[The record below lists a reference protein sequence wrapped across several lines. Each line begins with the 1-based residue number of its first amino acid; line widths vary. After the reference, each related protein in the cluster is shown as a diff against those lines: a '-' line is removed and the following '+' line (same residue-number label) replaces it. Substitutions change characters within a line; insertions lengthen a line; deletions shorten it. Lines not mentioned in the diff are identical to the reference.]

1 MVSMPSYCMA
11 LLAATLIALTGAFVP
26 TTTLRP
32 QPTALAAKRRLA
44 DIKSSKISR
53 KKKPPKAATAAEA
66 TSKALELGLKVMDK
80 FQRPEFFAEAGML
93 FERLGELVNATT
105 AAPSPIAGTG
115 LFAARDLPA
124 GTIVALYPAHAIGR
138 GEQCMSYDTDT
149 DYFKKQMSSGPARDS
164 CPYRQ
169 NVLGDRSLFG
179 VANDQIEDPFY
190 IDANPEQ
197 PLVDGWTAHL
207 VNDAVMCDA
216 GDEESVVRYY
226 EASLARRNC
235 LIVPVGPAPLMG
247 YATTRDVEAG
257 EELLTTYGAEY
268 WVEVKATPLIADISR
283 KTYRNFEK
291 IAELTASGYA
301 TDFVQLEMAMKAMGD
316 AVSITR

>member
-66 TSKALELGLKVMDK
+66 TSNALELGLKVMDK

>member
-179 VANDQIEDPFY
+179 VANDQIEDPFF
-190 IDANPEQ
+190 IHANPEQ

>member
-1 MVSMPSYCMA
+1 MVSMPYYCMA
-11 LLAATLIALTGAFVP
+11 LLAAMLIALNGALVP
-26 TTTLRP
+26 KTHLRP
-32 QPTALAAKRRLA
+32 LPTALAAKRRLA

-53 KKKPPKAATAAEA
+53 KKKPRKAATAAES
-66 TSKALELGLKVMDK
+66 TSKALELGLKVMDQ
-80 FQRPEFFAEAGML
+80 FQRPEFLAKPMFD
-93 FERLGELVNATT
+93 RLGEIVNATT
-105 AAPSPIAGTG
+105 AGPSPTAGTG

-124 GTIVALYPAHAIGR
+124 GTLVALYPAHAIGR
-138 GEQCMSYDTDT
+138 GEQNVFYDTNR
-149 DYFKKQMSSGPARDS
+149 DYFKKQTSSGSLR
-164 CPYRQ
+164 PYRQ
-169 NVLGDRSLFG
+169 SVLGDRSLFG
-179 VANDQIEDPFY
+179 VANDQIEDPFF

-207 VNDAVMCDA
+207 VNDGAMCDA
-216 GDEESVVRYY
+216 GDEDSVVRYY
-226 EASLARRNC
+226 KASLARRNC

-301 TDFVQLEMAMKAMGD
+301 TDFYHLEKFMKITGD
-316 AVSITR
+316 ALSNTS

>member
-1 MVSMPSYCMA
+1 MPYYMA
-11 LLAATLIALTGAFVP
+11 LLAARLIALTGAFVP

-32 QPTALAAKRRLA
+32 LSTALAAKRRLA

-53 KKKPPKAATAAEA
+53 NKKPRKAATAAEA
-66 TSKALELGLKVMDK
+66 TSKALELGLKVMDQ
-80 FQRPEFFAEAGML
+80 FQRPEFLAKPM
-93 FERLGELVNATT
+93 FERLGEIVNATT
-105 AAPSPIAGTG
+105 AGPSPTAGTG

-124 GTIVALYPAHAIGR
+124 GTLVALYPAHAIGR
-138 GEQCMSYDTDT
+138 GEQNVFYDTNR
-149 DYFKKQMSSGPARDS
+149 DYFKKQTSSGSLR
-164 CPYRQ
+164 PYRQ
-169 NVLGDRSLFG
+169 SVLGDRSLFG
-179 VANDQIEDPFY
+179 VANDQIEDPFF

-207 VNDAVMCDA
+207 VNDGAVCAA
-216 GDEESVVRYY
+216 GEEESVVGYY
-226 EASLARRNC
+226 TASLARRNC

-301 TDFVQLEMAMKAMGD
+301 TDFYHLEKFMKITGD
-316 AVSITR
+316 ALSNTS

>member
-1 MVSMPSYCMA
+1 MVSMPCYCMA

-32 QPTALAAKRRLA
+32 LSTALAAKRRLA

-53 KKKPPKAATAAEA
+53 KKKPRKAATAAEA
-66 TSKALELGLKVMDK
+66 TSKALELGLKVMDQ
-80 FQRPEFFAEAGML
+80 FQRPEFLAKPM
-93 FERLGELVNATT
+93 FERLGEIVNATT
-105 AAPSPIAGTG
+105 VGPSPTAGTG

-124 GTIVALYPAHAIGR
+124 GTLVALYPAHAIGR
-138 GEQCMSYDTDT
+138 GEQNVFYDTNR
-149 DYFKKQMSSGPARDS
+149 DYFKKQTSSGSLR
-164 CPYRQ
+164 PYRQ
-169 NVLGDRSLFG
+169 SVLGDRSLFG
-179 VANDQIEDPFY
+179 VANDQIEDPFF

-197 PLVDGWTAHL
+197 ALVDGWTAHL
-207 VNDAVMCDA
+207 VNDGAVCAA
-216 GDEESVVRYY
+216 GDEASVVRYY
-226 EASLARRNC
+226 EASLVRRNC

-301 TDFVQLEMAMKAMGD
+301 TDFYHLEKFMKITGD
-316 AVSITR
+316 ALSNTS

>member
-1 MVSMPSYCMA
+1 MVSMPYYCMA
-11 LLAATLIALTGAFVP
+11 LLAATLIAPTGAFVP
-26 TTTLRP
+26 TTPLRHL
-32 QPTALAAKRRLA
+32 PTALAAKRRLA

-53 KKKPPKAATAAEA
+53 KKKPRKAATAAEA
-66 TSKALELGLKVMDK
+66 TSKALELGLKVMDQ
-80 FQRPEFFAEAGML
+80 FQRPEFLAKPM
-93 FERLGELVNATT
+93 FERLGEIVNATT
-105 AAPSPIAGTG
+105 AGPSPTAGTG

-124 GTIVALYPAHAIGR
+124 GTLVALYPAHAIGR
-138 GEQCMSYDTDT
+138 GEQNVFYDTNR
-149 DYFKKQMSSGPARDS
+149 DYFKKQTSSGSLR
-164 CPYRQ
+164 PYRQ

-179 VANDQIEDPFY
+179 VANDQIEDPFF

-197 PLVDGWTAHL
+197 ALVDGWTAHL
-207 VNDAVMCDA
+207 VNDGAMCDA
-216 GDEESVVRYY
+216 GDEDSVVRYY
-226 EASLARRNC
+226 KASLARRNC

-247 YATTRDVEAG
+247 YATTRDIEAG

-301 TDFVQLEMAMKAMGD
+301 TDFYHLEKFMKITGD
-316 AVSITR
+316 ALSNTS

>member
-1 MVSMPSYCMA
+1 MPYYMA
-11 LLAATLIALTGAFVP
+11 LLAARLIALTGAFVP

-32 QPTALAAKRRLA
+32 LPTALAAKRRLA

-53 KKKPPKAATAAEA
+53 KKKPRKAATAAEA
-66 TSKALELGLKVMDK
+66 TSKALESGLKVMDQ
-80 FQRPEFFAEAGML
+80 FQRPEFLAKPM
-93 FERLGELVNATT
+93 FERLGEIVNATT
-105 AAPSPIAGTG
+105 AGPSPTAGTG

-124 GTIVALYPAHAIGR
+124 GTLVALYPAHAIGR
-138 GEQCMSYDTDT
+138 GEQNVFYDTNR
-149 DYFKKQMSSGPARDS
+149 DYFKKQASSGSLR
-164 CPYRQ
+164 PYRQ

-179 VANDQIEDPFY
+179 VANDQIEDPFF

-197 PLVDGWTAHL
+197 ALVDGWTAHL
-207 VNDAVMCDA
+207 VNDGAVCAA
-216 GDEESVVRYY
+216 GDEASVVRYY
-226 EASLARRNC
+226 EASLVRRNC

-301 TDFVQLEMAMKAMGD
+301 TDFYHLEKFMKITGD
-316 AVSITR
+316 ALSNTS

>member
-66 TSKALELGLKVMDK
+66 TSKALELGLKVMVK

>member
-1 MVSMPSYCMA
+1 MPYYMA
-11 LLAATLIALTGAFVP
+11 LLAARLIALTGAFVP

-32 QPTALAAKRRLA
+32 LPTALAAKRRLA

-53 KKKPPKAATAAEA
+53 KKKPRKAATAAKA
-66 TSKALELGLKVMDK
+66 TSKALESGLKVMDQ
-80 FQRPEFFAEAGML
+80 FQRPEFLAKPM
-93 FERLGELVNATT
+93 FERLGEIVNATT
-105 AAPSPIAGTG
+105 AGPSPTAGTG

-124 GTIVALYPAHAIGR
+124 GTLVALYPAHAIGR
-138 GEQCMSYDTDT
+138 GEQNVFYDTNR
-149 DYFKKQMSSGPARDS
+149 DYFKKQASSGSLR
-164 CPYRQ
+164 PYRQ

-179 VANDQIEDPFY
+179 VANDQIEDPFF

-197 PLVDGWTAHL
+197 ALVDGWTAHL
-207 VNDAVMCDA
+207 VNDGAVCAA
-216 GDEESVVRYY
+216 GDEASVVRYY
-226 EASLARRNC
+226 EASLVRRNC

-301 TDFVQLEMAMKAMGD
+301 TDFYHLEKFMKITGD
-316 AVSITR
+316 ALSNTS

>member
-1 MVSMPSYCMA
+1 MVSMPYYCMA
-11 LLAATLIALTGAFVP
+11 LLAATLIAALTGAFVP

-32 QPTALAAKRRLA
+32 LSTALAAKRRLA

-53 KKKPPKAATAAEA
+53 KKKPRKAATAAEA
-66 TSKALELGLKVMDK
+66 TSKALELGLKVMDQ
-80 FQRPEFFAEAGML
+80 FQRPEFLAKPM
-93 FERLGELVNATT
+93 FERLGEIVNATT
-105 AAPSPIAGTG
+105 VGPSPTAGTG

-124 GTIVALYPAHAIGR
+124 GTLVALYPAHAIGR
-138 GEQCMSYDTDT
+138 GEQNVFYDTNR
-149 DYFKKQMSSGPARDS
+149 DYFKKQTSSGSLR
-164 CPYRQ
+164 PYRQ

-179 VANDQIEDPFY
+179 VANDQIEDPFF

-197 PLVDGWTAHL
+197 ALVDGWTAHL
-207 VNDAVMCDA
+207 VNDGVLCAA
-216 GDEESVVRYY
+216 GEEESVVRYY
-226 EASLARRNC
+226 KDSLARRNC

-247 YATTRDVEAG
+247 YSTTRDVEAG
-257 EELLTTYGAEY
+257 EELLTTHGAEY

-301 TDFVQLEMAMKAMGD
+301 TDFYHLEKFMKITGD
-316 AVSITR
+316 ALSNTS

>member
-1 MVSMPSYCMA
+1 MVSMPYYCMA
-11 LLAATLIALTGAFVP
+11 LLAASLIALTGAFVP
-26 TTTLRP
+26 TSSLRP
-32 QPTALAAKRRLA
+32 LSTALAAKRRLA

-53 KKKPPKAATAAEA
+53 KKKPRKAATAAEA
-66 TSKALELGLKVMDK
+66 TSKALESGLKVMDQ
-80 FQRPEFFAEAGML
+80 FQRPEFLAKPM
-93 FERLGELVNATT
+93 FERLGEIVNATT
-105 AAPSPIAGTG
+105 AGPSPTAGTG

-124 GTIVALYPAHAIGR
+124 GTLVALYPAHAIGR
-138 GEQCMSYDTDT
+138 GEQNVFYDTNR
-149 DYFKKQMSSGPARDS
+149 DYFKKQASSGSLR
-164 CPYRQ
+164 PYRQ

-179 VANDQIEDPFY
+179 VANDQIEDPFF

-207 VNDAVMCDA
+207 VNDGAMCDA
-216 GDEESVVRYY
+216 GDEDCVVRYY
-226 EASLARRNC
+226 KASLARRNC

-301 TDFVQLEMAMKAMGD
+301 TDFYHLEKFMKITGD
-316 AVSITR
+316 ALSNTS

>member
-1 MVSMPSYCMA
+1 MPYYCMA
-11 LLAATLIALTGAFVP
+11 LAASLIALTGAFVP

-32 QPTALAAKRRLA
+32 LSTALAAKRRLA

-53 KKKPPKAATAAEA
+53 KKKPRKAATAAEA
-66 TSKALELGLKVMDK
+66 TSKALESGLKVMDQ
-80 FQRPEFFAEAGML
+80 FQRPEFLAKPM
-93 FERLGELVNATT
+93 FERLGEIVNATT
-105 AAPSPIAGTG
+105 AGPSPTAGTG

-124 GTIVALYPAHAIGR
+124 GTLVALYPAHAIGR
-138 GEQCMSYDTDT
+138 GEQNVFYDTNR
-149 DYFKKQMSSGPARDS
+149 DYFKKQASSGSLR
-164 CPYRQ
+164 PYRQ

-179 VANDQIEDPFY
+179 VANDQIEDPFF

-197 PLVDGWTAHL
+197 ALVDGWTAHL
-207 VNDAVMCDA
+207 VNDGAVCAA
-216 GDEESVVRYY
+216 GEEESVVGYY
-226 EASLARRNC
+226 GASLARRNC

-301 TDFVQLEMAMKAMGD
+301 TDFYHLEKFMKITGD
-316 AVSITR
+316 ALSNTS

>member
-1 MVSMPSYCMA
+1 
-11 LLAATLIALTGAFVP
+11 
-26 TTTLRP
+26 
-32 QPTALAAKRRLA
+32 
-44 DIKSSKISR
+44 
-53 KKKPPKAATAAEA
+53 
-66 TSKALELGLKVMDK
+66 MDQ
-80 FQRPEFFAEAGML
+80 FQRPEFLAKPMFD
-93 FERLGELVNATT
+93 RLGEIVNATT
-105 AAPSPIAGTG
+105 AGPSPTAGTG

-124 GTIVALYPAHAIGR
+124 GTLVALYPAHAIGR
-138 GEQCMSYDTDT
+138 GEQNVFYDTNR
-149 DYFKKQMSSGPARDS
+149 DYFKKQTSLGSLR
-164 CPYRQ
+164 PYRQ
-169 NVLGDRSLFG
+169 SVLGDRSLFG
-179 VANDQIEDPFY
+179 VANDQIEDPFF

-207 VNDAVMCDA
+207 VNDGAMCDA
-216 GDEESVVRYY
+216 GDEDSVVRYY
-226 EASLARRNC
+226 KASLARRNC

-301 TDFVQLEMAMKAMGD
+301 TDFYHLEKFMKITGD
-316 AVSITR
+316 ALSNTS